1 MILEKSGKR
10 VKAHIRYMNKDEKR
24 VPGVTTFIGVLNKP
38 ALVPWANN
46 LGLEGINV
54 KDYVDDK
61 ADIGT
66 LDHEM
71 MFVDL
76 RNLMANMFPERNLL
90 LEEVDKDHVPIR
102 VKGYYTNLQIEIAQ
116 IGFSKYLL
124 WKKRHII
131 EPIMLEKAIISE
143 KYQYGGTID
152 NYCLFDGVPTLID
165 YKTSKAI
172 YSEYFVQVSA
182 YRQLLIEGGHKVD
195 NCAILRV
202 GRNELEGF
210 EFCEI
215 TPRKL
220 DLSWEMFLHCV
231 GIYNLKKEIKR

>member
-1 MILEKSGKR
+1 MVLEKSGKR
-10 VKAHIRYMNKDEKR
+10 VKTHIRYMNKDGKR

-46 LGLEGINV
+46 LGLQGINV

-76 RNLMANMFPERNLL
+76 NNLMTDMFPERNLL
-90 LEEVDKDHVPIR
+90 LEEVDENYVPIR
-102 VKGYYTNLQIEIAQ
+102 VKGYYTGLQIEIAQ
-116 IGFSKYLL
+116 IGFKKYLD
-124 WKKRHII
+124 WKERHTI
-131 EPIMLEKAIISE
+131 EPIILEKGMVSE

-152 NYCLFDGVPTLID
+152 SYCLFDGVPTLID

-172 YSEYFVQVSA
+172 WPEYFIQVSA
-182 YRQLLIEGGHKVD
+182 YRQLLIEAGHKVEK
-195 NCAILRV
+195 CAILRV

-215 TPRKL
+215 TPEKL
-220 DLSWEMFLHCV
+220 NLSWELFLHCV
-231 GIYNLKKEIKR
+231 EIYNLKKKIK